1 LPVLRASLLILLF
14 LTGLA
19 QAQEPCFHTF
29 NLLDGRSI
37 SARIVGANGRD
48 VILERADKLTFT
60 LPVKSFRADDQVRIR
75 DWHIGD
81 MVKKGTLVTLA
92 GDSSTDDLKSQHE
105 DGLITYSWWSK
116 YKIKL
121 ANDSPYDLEGLE
133 FRYTYSLTQA
143 KVSQV
148 KTDPPAPLVSSE
160 ERSLDLPAKQTIS
173 LNYATRV
180 SRVELEPGWTWP
192 GGGDQPLSDTLSPLE
207 AVVTYQGKEV
217 ARLTLPPPAP
227 DFQDKASTAPADAQ
241 Q

>member
-1 LPVLRASLLILLF
+1 MSLLRASLLIIFL

-19 QAQEPCFHTF
+19 QAQEAVFHTF

-60 LPVKSFRADDQVRIR
+60 LPVKSFRADDQERIR

-81 MVKKGTLVTLA
+81 MVKKGTLVNLT

-121 ANDSPYDLEGLE
+121 TNDSPYDLEGLTLH
-133 FRYTYSLTQA
+133 YTYSLTQA
-143 KVSQV
+143 KVSQI

-160 ERSLDLPAKQTIS
+160 EKSLDLPTKQTIS

-180 SRVELEPGWTWP
+180 SRIELEPGWTWP
-192 GGGDQPLSDTLSPLE
+192 GGGDQPLSDRLSPLE
-207 AVVTYQGKEV
+207 AVVTYNGQEV
-217 ARLTLPPPAP
+217 AKLTITPSAP
-227 DFQDKASTAPADAQ
+227 DFKDKASTAPADAQ

>member
-1 LPVLRASLLILLF
+1 MPILRASLLILL
-14 LTGLA
+14 LLSGLA
-19 QAQEPCFHTF
+19 QAQEQIFHTF

-60 LPVKSFRADDQVRIR
+60 LPVKSFRADDQERIR

-81 MVKKGTLVTLA
+81 MVKKGTLVTLT

-121 ANDSPYDLEGLE
+121 TNDSPYDLEGLK

-143 KVSQV
+143 KVSQI

-160 ERSLDLPAKQTIS
+160 EKSLDLPSKQSLS

-180 SRVELEPGWTWP
+180 SRIELEPGWTWP
-192 GGGDQPLSDTLSPLE
+192 GGGDQPLADTLSPLE
-207 AVVTYQGKEV
+207 AVVTYKGQEV
-217 ARLTLPPPAP
+217 AKLTITPPAP
-227 DFQDKASTAPADAQ
+227 EFKDKASTAPSDAQ